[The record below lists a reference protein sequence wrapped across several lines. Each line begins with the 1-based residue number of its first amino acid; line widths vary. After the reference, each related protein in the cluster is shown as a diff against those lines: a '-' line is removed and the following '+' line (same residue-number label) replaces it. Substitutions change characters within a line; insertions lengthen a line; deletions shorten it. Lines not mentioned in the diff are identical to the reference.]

1 MPLVFATFLR
11 EDGIEIK
18 NKEWNAGEKPE
29 EKSLRSTLTYFKGDY
44 CLKKTMTVL
53 LSAAS
58 FILMPWRSKL
68 TSAIFKATETLGG
81 TPVILGVRHHGIIKS
96 LAYRRKLRVN
106 MSDMF

>member
-1 MPLVFATFLR
+1 MPLVFARFLR

-53 LSAAS
+53 LSEAN
-58 FILMPWRSKL
+58 FILMPWCSKL
-68 TSAIFKATETLGG
+68 PSAIFKATETLGG
-81 TPVILGVRHHGIIKS
+81 TPVIL
-96 LAYRRKLRVN
+96 
-106 MSDMF
+106 